1 MAKMIDIT
9 DKLNFE
15 EKPVLVIKGEGISV
29 NHDVTTVLQVMQL
42 TSKKDISDYDV
53 ANAYE
58 LLFDDA
64 DRKKIGDMNIS
75 YKNLVIL
82 IDEAIKIIV
91 NGDEEPDTQS

>member
-15 EKPVLVIKGEGISV
+15 EKPVLVINGEGISV

-53 ANAYE
+53 AKAYE

-64 DRKKIGDMNIS
+64 DRKKISDMNIS
-75 YKNLVIL
+75 YKNLVTL